1 MHSQGFGG
9 RLHAMR
15 GAVEVSVDREL
26 SPMPTATGMGFSSDP
41 QDKLDDF
48 TAAQMKFNVRGHAT
62 TIQVGDF
69 PHES

>member
-1 MHSQGFGG
+1 
-9 RLHAMR
+9 
-15 GAVEVSVDREL
+15 
-26 SPMPTATGMGFSSDP
+26 MPTATGMGFSSDP